1 MHEKLLKELRLIKN
15 KWNPRAGMRA
25 AGELIVNLC
34 EAIEELL
41 KDTEAIANEN
51 N

>member
-25 AGELIVNLC
+25 AGEVIVILC

-41 KDTEAIANEN
+41 KYMEAAANGN